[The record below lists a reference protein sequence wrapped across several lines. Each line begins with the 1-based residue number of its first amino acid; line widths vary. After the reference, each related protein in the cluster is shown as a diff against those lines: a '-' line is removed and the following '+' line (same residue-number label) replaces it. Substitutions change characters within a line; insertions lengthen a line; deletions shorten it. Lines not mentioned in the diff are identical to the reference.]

1 MAIMSRIHNWYAVE
15 SGFSAGQMQKQLFLF
30 FCGSQNPTLYHAEGQ
45 SQMYSLSCI
54 KVINT

>member
-15 SGFSAGQMQKQLFLF
+15 SGFSAGQMQKQLSLL
-30 FCGSQNPTLYHAEGQ
+30 CGSQNPALYHAEGQ

-54 KVINT
+54 KVIST